1 MIAVITFNPSIDRL
15 YKLETLE
22 IGRAQ
27 RANFVNPTAGGKG
40 LNVAKVIKQLGES
53 PICLGF
59 LGGYNGLYIKNE
71 LDKVEIVNNFTQ
83 IDGESR
89 ICLNII
95 DGDKNSTEILEKG
108 PNINEKN
115 ILDFQS
121 KLDKVLESS
130 KVLVASGSLSQG
142 MPVDYY
148 KRLGKICEKKGVK
161 FILDTSGKSLEMA
174 INENLYLIKP
184 NIDELELLTHKKINN
199 KEDAI
204 NASRFL
210 LEKGVKNVCIS
221 MGKDGMIFL
230 NKEHIYDV
238 KIPKIEIL
246 NTVGS
251 GDSSIAGFAYGV
263 INDYS
268 WEECLKLA
276 NSCGMSNA
284 LYMETGYIN
293 KKDIKIF
300 SNEIKV
306 SKYNL
311 DS

>member
-1 MIAVITFNPSIDRL
+1 MITVITFNPSIDRL
-15 YKLETLE
+15 YKLETFK
-22 IGRAQ
+22 IGTVQ

-71 LDKVEIVNNFTQ
+71 LDKVEIVNNFTK
-83 IDGESR
+83 INGESR

-95 DGDKNSTEILEKG
+95 DRDKNSTEILEKG
-108 PNINEKN
+108 PRINEN
-115 ILDFQS
+115 DILDFES

-142 MPVDYY
+142 MPIDYY
-148 KRLGKICEKKGVK
+148 KTVGEMCNRKGVK
-161 FILDTSGKSLEMA
+161 FILDTSGKSLEMS
-174 INENLYLIKP
+174 ISENLYLIKP
-184 NIDELELLTHKKINN
+184 NIEELELLTHKKINN

-204 NASRFL
+204 NASKFL

-221 MGKDGMIFL
+221 MGKDGMILL

-238 KIPKIEIL
+238 KIPKIEVL

-263 INDYS
+263 LNDYS
-268 WEECLKLA
+268 LKDCLKLA

-293 KKDIKIF
+293 KKDIALF
-300 SNEIKV
+300 LNEIKINE
-306 SKYNL
+306 YNY
-311 DS
+311 